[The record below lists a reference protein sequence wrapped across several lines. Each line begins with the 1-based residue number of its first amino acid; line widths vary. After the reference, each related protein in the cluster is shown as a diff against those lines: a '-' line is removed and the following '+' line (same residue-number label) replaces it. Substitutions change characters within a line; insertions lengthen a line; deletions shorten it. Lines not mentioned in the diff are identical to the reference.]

1 MNLLLKSNKKKC
13 LQTLIVFE
21 SRPALE
27 AIPPT
32 VAGANANS

>member
-1 MNLLLKSNKKKC
+1 MECK
-13 LQTLIVFE
+13 QTFIVFD